1 MAIRKDARLSYK
13 SAAKTGRYILND
25 LIIKKPDSAILDIKA
40 TPVDV
45 QAVFTADVGD
55 TAWKKYYVPIIDK
68 EAQRYQKIIET
79 EASALAKKIAGLK
92 KSGNLDDAKKMVD
105 STTASINMALKTLDT
120 QLPSLIQK
128 ELDKQAKRDRKLL
141 KARIKVVYK
150 ASRIVLSV
158 GASIAKLVGS
168 GGAEV
173 SSYYNI
179 AKQLRDAGMLI
190 QQQAKGEKKL
200 RQDLHKGYKA
210 FLDSAADDSS
220 ASAESA
226 LKAYR
231 NHSTK
236 TKNRI
241 LSAAKQADGFQVAMK
256 KAKDL
261 KGGVKLGAKTMTAKK
276 EAGRLVEKYN
286 ETEAY
291 ADEFENCLADS
302 QRKLKA
308 FVEKE
313 LAGKYDKLVVQKDKS
328 LNEFLAYAEKFL
340 DEVDGIMGDLGDIM
354 G

>member
-13 SAAKTGRYILND
+13 SAAKTGRYVLNE
-25 LIIKKPDSAILDIKA
+25 LIVKKPDPAILDIKA
-40 TPVDV
+40 APIDV

-79 EASALAKKIAGLK
+79 EAKTLAKKIVGLQ
-92 KSGNLDDAKKMVD
+92 KSGKLDDAKKMVD
-105 STTASINMALKTLDT
+105 STSASINMAVKTLGT
-120 QLPSLIQK
+120 QLPALIQK
-128 ELDKQAKRDRKLL
+128 ELDKQAKRDRSLL

-150 ASRIVLSV
+150 ASKIVLSV

-168 GGAEV
+168 AGAEV

-179 AKQLRDAGMLI
+179 AKQLRDAGKLI
-190 QQQAKGEKKL
+190 QQQAKGEEKL
-200 RQDLHKGYKA
+200 RKDLHKGYKA

-220 ASAESA
+220 GNAEAA

-241 LSAAKQADGFQVAMK
+241 LAAAKQADSLQGSMK
-256 KAKDL
+256 KAKGL
-261 KGGVKLGAKTMTAKK
+261 KDGVKLGAKTMAAKR
-276 EAGRLVEKYN
+276 EAGRLVDKYN
-286 ETEAY
+286 ESEAY
-291 ADEFENCLADS
+291 ADEYESCLADS
-302 QRKLKA
+302 QKKLKA

-328 LNEFLAYAEKFL
+328 CLLYTSDAA
-340 DEVDGIMGDLGDIM
+340 DDRPRV
-354 G
+354 